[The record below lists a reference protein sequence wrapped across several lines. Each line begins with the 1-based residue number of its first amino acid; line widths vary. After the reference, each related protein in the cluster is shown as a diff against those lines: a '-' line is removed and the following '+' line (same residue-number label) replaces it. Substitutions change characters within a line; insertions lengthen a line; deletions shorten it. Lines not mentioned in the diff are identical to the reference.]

1 MPRPVL
7 IEVLETQYKENL
19 SGGGLQNARQL
30 LEIWTSKQTG
40 SFTVFV
46 TRSDG
51 MSCVMATG
59 KNWNGIAEQ
68 TKEGVAS

>member
-30 LEIWTSKQTG
+30 LEIWKSTQTG

-46 TRSDG
+46 TRPDG